1 MSSTTSN
8 IDQAFDL
15 ARSLSAAQKIEL
27 IGRLWDNIRLSGDF
41 RPSNEDLAEM
51 QRRSAEL
58 DSGAVKGIPWDVVRD
73 SIRKR
78 FSSHE

>member
-1 MSSTTSN
+1 MSSVTSN

-15 ARSLSAAQKIEL
+15 AQLLSPIEKIQL
-27 IGRLWDNIRLSGDF
+27 ISRLWDNIRLSGEF
-41 RPSNEDLAEM
+41 RPSEGDLAEM

-58 DSGAVKGIPWDVVRD
+58 DAGTVKGIPWDVVRD
-73 SIRKR
+73 SVRKR